1 MYFATTSSSHTNA
14 SIQPIWYIFYD
25 HFSIKLSTS
34 GGFLYTLEMSS
45 AITSAFNPTQSV
57 GANTTELSSSL
68 GPQDLPAQHQH
79 PEWFSSVC
87 NIGFAIL
94 GVLIICGNSL
104 VVYCLLTIK
113 RMRTIT
119 GLFLM
124 NLAATDLGVGLI
136 SIPITLVSANIPG
149 LVQQQ
154 WFCDINGMSMVIF
167 LLASLL
173 TLTTLSIQKYLTVG
187 YQMQSR
193 FTKKI
198 AWRAI
203 GGVWLVASVF
213 ALGPVVGWSYY
224 ATSRDGHQCGP
235 FAWTLSGRLYSAF
248 IFVIGIVIP
257 ITAMSFCYTR
267 LYLNIC
273 DHSNRMKVGAVVS
286 RSDLAN
292 RRATLRESRMIHT
305 LIIMGF
311 AFITCWS
318 PSAILVI
325 LEFAKVEEPL
335 EFEVFALIFAYANS
349 TVNPLIYGLRH
360 EDFRRGFKGILEKL
374 FPRCSNTDEPV
385 HRRNVSHVHVASPGK
400 NHREAAQSTASV

>member
-1 MYFATTSSSHTNA
+1 M
-14 SIQPIWYIFYD
+14 
-25 HFSIKLSTS
+25 
-34 GGFLYTLEMSS
+34 
-45 AITSAFNPTQSV
+45 PTQ
-57 GANTTELSSSL
+57 
-68 GPQDLPAQHQH
+68 HHH

-87 NIGFAIL
+87 NVAFTLL

-104 VVYCLLTIK
+104 VVYCLITIK
-113 RMRTIT
+113 RMRTTT

-124 NLAATDLGVGLI
+124 NLAVTDLGVGLI
-136 SIPITLVSANIPG
+136 SIPVTLVSANMPG

-193 FTKKI
+193 FTKAV
-198 AWRAI
+198 AWRAM
-203 GGVWLVASVF
+203 GGVWLVAFAF

-248 IFVIGIVIP
+248 IFIIGIVIP
-257 ITAMSFCYTR
+257 ITVMSFCYTR
-267 LYLNIC
+267 LYMNIR
-273 DHSNRMKVGAVVS
+273 DHSNRMKVGAVLS

-335 EFEVFALIFAYANS
+335 EFEVFALIFAYGNS
-349 TVNPLIYGLRH
+349 TMNPLIYGLRH
-360 EDFRRGFKGILEKL
+360 EDFRRGFKGILEQI

-385 HRRNVSHVHVASPGK
+385 NRRNAPPVHEASPGK
-400 NHREAAQSTASV
+400 DRREAAHSTTSV